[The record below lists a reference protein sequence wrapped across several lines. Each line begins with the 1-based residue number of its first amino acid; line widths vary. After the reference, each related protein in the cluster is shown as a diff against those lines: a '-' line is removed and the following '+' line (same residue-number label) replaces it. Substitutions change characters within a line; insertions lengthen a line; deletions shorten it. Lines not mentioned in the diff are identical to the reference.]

1 MSLITRLTW
10 TLGALA
16 VYLIASQIPL
26 FGILTNNSQE
36 AFYLMRTI
44 LASNKN
50 TLMELGISPII
61 TSGMVMQL
69 LTGANILAVDMS
81 KPSDRALYNA
91 ATKLLGILI
100 TIGSAVAYVLAGNY
114 GAPSQLGTTG
124 CLILVLQLFISG
136 IIVLM
141 LDELLSK
148 GYGLG
153 GGINVFIVTNICEG
167 ILWSCFS
174 PMTYSVNGSNQFEGA
189 VISFFHLLITDSS
202 KGRALKQAFFRDNL
216 PNLSQVFAT
225 FFVFLVASYIQ
236 GYHKKVTVAPGPRGS
251 KPTQHQVKL
260 FYTSN
265 MPIILLSALLSQLYF
280 FSQIL
285 YNRYGT
291 NPFVKLLGVWSD
303 EGTGRMRPIWG
314 LSYLISPP
322 QGITS
327 AVQHPIQAIFY
338 ILFMWTA
345 CAAFARVWLGI
356 SNSSAD
362 DILKMYRNGAGKPED
377 FDNLFASEDEYKRVR
392 RNLRNNVETAA
403 ALGGICIATLSIG
416 ADLLGAIGSGTGIL
430 LAVTIIYDLY
440 EKLGKASGISELL
453 QGRNPDVG
461 YVE

>member
-61 TSGMVMQL
+61 TSGMIMQL

-114 GAPSQLGTTG
+114 GAPSQLGLSG
-124 CLILVLQLFISG
+124 CLVLVLQLFVAG

-167 ILWSCFS
+167 ILWECFS

-189 VISFFHLLITDSS
+189 VIAFFHLLITDAS
-202 KGRALKQAFFRDNL
+202 KTRALRQAFFRDNL
-216 PNLSQVFAT
+216 PNLSKVFAT

-236 GYHKKVTVAPGPRGS
+236 GYHKKVTVAPGPRGG
-251 KPTQHQVKL
+251 KATQHQVKL

-265 MPIILLSALLSQLYF
+265 MPIILLSALIGNLYF
-280 FSQIL
+280 FSQVL
-285 YNRYGT
+285 FTRYAA
-291 NPFVKLLGVWSD
+291 NPFIKLLGVWAED
-303 EGTGRMRPIWG
+303 ANGRLRPSWG
-314 LSYLISPP
+314 LAYLISPP
-322 QGITS
+322 TGLVDV
-327 AVQHPIQAIFY
+327 VQRPFHAIFY

-356 SNSSAD
+356 SHSSAE
-362 DILKMYRNGAGKPED
+362 DIIKMYRNSAGRPED
-377 FDNLFASEDEYKRVR
+377 FDNLFSSEEEYKRIR
-392 RNLRNNVETAA
+392 RNLRNNIETAA
-403 ALGGICIATLSIG
+403 ALGGICIASLSIG

-453 QGRNPDVG
+453 QGRDPNVD